1 MLNLAQLLFAA
12 FEKEP
17 DKVAI
22 SDEKGEITWSEL
34 YRLASIYKEKLVSE
48 GIKRGQYVGIFT
60 III

>member
-34 YRLASIYKEKLVSE
+34 YRLALFTKKTGVWGLSE
-48 GIKRGQYVGIFT
+48 VNMLGFLR